1 VRIGKLNGSARI
13 CGWAHVGQRSG
24 GHWKMYDQ
32 VSSKELDLACE
43 YMREDV
49 EGEGTCEEKS
59 SA

>member
-1 VRIGKLNGSARI
+1 
-13 CGWAHVGQRSG
+13 
-24 GHWKMYDQ
+24 MYDQ